1 MNGWRRV
8 TQKVRDRYKA
18 QLSITAFGDADTI
31 IIANSFSERRG
42 MNMTV
47 LREHLTARFEWLATV
62 QGHENVITLD
72 IEELPS
78 HLWPVAAPVAGARVR
93 LPHGL
98 GGVEVTVM

>member
-1 MNGWRRV
+1 MNYTSV

-18 QLSITAFGDADTI
+18 QLSITVFGDADTI

-47 LREHLTARFEWLATV
+47 LKEHLTARFEWLATV

-72 IEELPS
+72 IEDLPL
-78 HLWPVAAPVAGARVR
+78 HRERLDIIINEIVR
-93 LPHGL
+93 NRSIF
-98 GGVEVTVM
+98 T